1 MKIKHIF
8 SLAALALMTA
18 ACSSDENTQPQSAPS
33 GKTLPFRAVITAGA
47 PVTRGL
53 TEASDG
59 KSITAT
65 WEEKEKVALIHGE
78 TIDVLE
84 VAEVDLTTGA
94 AVITGNITNAVNDE
108 DVYVVYVGHQ
118 EESMDDYVAAW
129 ESWKS
134 DNPDTDIPASEL
146 ADPVFQWMATQSGTL
161 EGIQDGFDFRYSPTG
176 DQTAKL
182 VVTDDGASLADQV
195 RLFTKYSIWKLNLT
209 TDGTTALKASQFLM
223 TDANKNQYIV
233 DLGESTASE
242 FYLSFLATGTEYSFE
257 AAAGDKTY
265 VCTPTIS
272 SALADGKFYTS
283 TLTMTEVN
291 NSYLVYD
298 SSGDA
303 TEKKP
308 SGATIWTGTVTA
320 GDVAAGTYIVDG
332 TVTYDGELFLTG
344 DINLILKDGASLTVN
359 GNIFSEQENA
369 EPVYSMTVFG
379 QAESTGKL
387 SLSGSSSLIYV
398 NNLTVH
404 GGDITVSGDGI
415 TTEGVITV
423 YHGTINTTSETSN
436 GIMSL
441 GGMCVY
447 GGEVTA
453 TSKSSAICSEN
464 SDLTIVGGQVTATS
478 TSSDGISAYNCKV
491 IITGGTVNC
500 NSDGNGGSAIS
511 STTSI
516 EISGGDVTAKS
527 TGENGTGLFAPA
539 ITISGK
545 STKVSASGDAYGIES
560 YVSEG
565 TATITIEGGNITAT
579 AGFNS
584 VTNNGG
590 IGIEASE
597 IKISGGEVKANG
609 GDAKAGSGA
618 QGGKGIKGSL
628 TVTGG
633 AVTAK
638 GGNGADASEGN
649 GGRGGD
655 GINGNVSVTGGTVTA
670 TGGNGGKGGD
680 GGDSHDGGN
689 GGYGVLGTVTGTV
702 TATGGSGGS
711 PGTGGESGFD
721 GEKNID
727 PNAAIVPGG

>member
-33 GKTLPFRAVITAGA
+33 GKTLPFRAVITAGT

-161 EGIQDGFDFRYSPTG
+161 EGIQDGFDFRYSPTD
-176 DQTAKL
+176 DQAAKL

-209 TDGTTALKASQFLM
+209 TDGATALKASQFLM

-242 FYLSFLATGTEYSFE
+242 FYLSFLATGTGYTFE
-257 AAAGDKTY
+257 AVAGDKTY

-308 SGATIWTGTVTA
+308 FGATIWTGTVTA

-359 GNIFSEQENA
+359 GNIVSEQENA

-379 QAESTGKL
+379 QTESTGKL
-387 SLSGSSSLIYV
+387 SVSGSSSLIYV
-398 NNLTVH
+398 KNLTVH
-404 GGDITVSGDGI
+404 GGVITVSGDGI

-423 YHGTINTTSETSN
+423 YHGTINATTTESN
-436 GIMSL
+436 AIING
-441 GGMCVY
+441 GGMYVY

-453 TSKSSAICSEN
+453 TSTDGAAISLYKEGSSEEC
-464 SDLTIVGGQVTATS
+464 DLTIAGGKVTATNTGS
-478 TSSDGISAYNCKV
+478 AAGIETSSNSNIV
-491 IITGGTVNC
+491 ITGGTLT
-500 NSDGNGGSAIS
+500 AQ
-511 STTSI
+511 
-516 EISGGDVTAKS
+516 GGDNSEGILTFGTCTIDGGVVNAYAGESGVGLEGKIIVNDGTVTA
-527 TGENGTGLFAPA
+527 
-539 ITISGK
+539 I
-545 STKVSASGDAYGIES
+545 
-560 YVSEG
+560 
-565 TATITIEGGNITAT
+565 
-579 AGFNS
+579 
-584 VTNNGG
+584 
-590 IGIEASE
+590 
-597 IKISGGEVKANG
+597 G
-609 GDAKAGSGA
+609 GDAKEGSGA
-618 QGGKGIKGSL
+618 AGGVGIDGAL

-633 AVTAK
+633 TVTAK
-638 GGNGADASEGN
+638 GGNGADASEGDGRD
-649 GGRGGD
+649 GGH
-655 GINGNVSVTGGTVTA
+655 GISGNVSVTGGTVEA
-670 TGGNGGKGGD
+670 TGGDGGKGGD
-680 GGDSHDGGN
+680 GGESHNGGN
-689 GGYGVLGTVTGTV
+689 GGCGVYGTLIVTAPGTV
-702 TATGGSGGS
+702 TATGGE
-711 PGTGGESGFD
+711 GGER
-721 GEKNID
+721 GEGGENGVKGEDNID
-727 PNAAIVPGG
+727 PNAIVPGE

>member
-161 EGIQDGFDFRYSPTG
+161 EGIQDGFDFRYSPVG
-176 DQTAKL
+176 DQPAKL

-242 FYLSFLATGTEYSFE
+242 FYLSFLASGTGYTFE

-272 SALADGKFYTS
+272 SALVDGKFYTS

-291 NSYLVYD
+291 NSYLVYNAA
-298 SSGDA
+298 GET
-303 TEKKP
+303 TEEKP
-308 SGATIWTGTVTA
+308 FGATIWTGTVTA

-359 GNIFSEQENA
+359 GNIVSEQENA

-387 SLSGSSSLIYV
+387 SLSGSSSHIYV

-423 YHGTINTTSETSN
+423 YHGTINATTGESTAITNSG
-436 GIMSL
+436 GIY
-441 GGMCVY
+441 VY

-453 TSKSSAICSEN
+453 SSTDTAIFSEK
-464 SDLTIVGGQVTATS
+464 SDLTIAGGQVTATS

-500 NSDGNGGSAIS
+500 NSDGFAIK

-527 TGENGTGLFAPA
+527 TGTDAAGMYASA
-539 ITISGK
+539 ITISGN
-545 STKVSASGDAYGIES
+545 STIVNASGDNWGISS

-565 TATITIEGGNITAT
+565 TATITIEGGVITAT

-590 IGIEASE
+590 IGIEASK

-618 QGGKGIKGSL
+618 QGGKGIKGAL

-638 GGNGADASEGN
+638 GGNGADASEGA
-649 GGRGGD
+649 GGAGGD
-655 GINGNVSVTGGTVTA
+655 GISGNVSVTGGTVTA

-680 GGDSHDGGN
+680 GGYGGDGGD
-689 GGYGVLGTVTGTV
+689 GIYGTVTVTAPGTV
-702 TATGGSGGS
+702 TATGGKGGE
-711 PGTGGESGFD
+711 PGTGIEAGRD
-721 GEKNID
+721 GENIND